1 MFDLGLKQKA
11 LISILGIFTLFSL
24 LFTAIYI
31 PFQNQISDYILDR
44 NKLLIQTLIERDKDP
59 IANEIFDH
67 SDTSIKIRLKDMLRV
82 DGVLLISVHD
92 KKGEIIAF
100 EGPTTSPDELT
111 IPTRVLTSGGTD
123 SNISQWQDHTVLQY
137 FYEIKAIG
145 ERMGFIQVY
154 FLLDDMMRYKQY
166 SFIFLMVFLASILL
180 TLGSAGNYLLSKMVT
195 EPIITLRDLMLK
207 IQAGDFKQRMDI
219 HRADEFGE
227 LASSFNEMANN
238 LDASYSEIKQKTD
251 QIRSMRSYLKNII
264 DSMSSMVISVDQDA
278 KITALNQAAL
288 NFMGMD
294 EQEGIGKNICSF
306 IPLFEQYRSN
316 VQDVIQT
323 GTPLELYQQKLAENP
338 EKLYAIFISPLTA
351 DAQGA
356 VIRIDDVSELHEK
369 DEQLKQAQKME
380 TIGTLAGGIAH
391 DFNNILSGIVGTAS
405 LLKYTMES
413 GKLDDK
419 TLNKSIDTIEISSR
433 RASELVK
440 QLLALSRK
448 QEMSIGKIDLNE
460 SIRHVVNICRNS
472 FDKSIEIRE
481 IYEHELAMSNA
492 DSSQIEQ
499 VLLNICINASHAMT
513 IMHRD
518 HNDWGGILS
527 LSVTSFLPDK
537 LFCERHSNA
546 VEGNYWRIT
555 VVDSGVGMDDT
566 TIKKIFD
573 PFYTTKEYGL
583 GTGLGLSIVYS
594 TIRQHNGIVEVS
606 SKPGNGTTFS
616 IYLLSAERE
625 DGSNATDV
633 QSEATGLTFGSGT
646 ILVIDDEAIVRNMA
660 ELILR
665 QAGYTVL
672 LAKDGEEGL
681 QLFREKSS
689 EISAVLL
696 DLVMP
701 KMHGH
706 EVYRHLKEQDPE
718 VKVLMVSGFIHDE
731 RARKALSMGVQG
743 FLQKPYTLASL
754 TDAIDTLLH
763 S

>member
-111 IPTRVLTSGGTD
+111 IPTRVLTRGGTD

-166 SFIFLMVFLASILL
+166 SFIFLMVFLVSILL

-207 IQAGDFKQRMDI
+207 IKAGDFKQRMDI

-472 FDKSIEIRE
+472 FDKGIEIRE

-546 VEGNYWRIT
+546 VEGNYWCIT
-555 VVDSGVGMDDT
+555 VVDSGVGMNDT

-606 SKPGNGTTFS
+606 SKPGKGTTFS